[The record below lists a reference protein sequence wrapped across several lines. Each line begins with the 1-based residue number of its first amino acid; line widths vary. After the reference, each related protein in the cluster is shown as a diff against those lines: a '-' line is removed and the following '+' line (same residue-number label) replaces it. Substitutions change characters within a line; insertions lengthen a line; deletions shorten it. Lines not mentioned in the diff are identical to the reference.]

1 MEDFVGILK
10 SPAMQVV
17 PYGLSL
23 RVRMRLFERLVG
35 LSKAHVQGV
44 SEQGTLRPGRRVR
57 IQRGRILEVS

>member
-1 MEDFVGILK
+1 
-10 SPAMQVV
+10 MQVV